1 MRRVAS
7 GLLLLFVVAAGPA
20 SGEEGMASIYGSEAG
35 SRRADGHRF
44 VPSQIGCAHRTR
56 ISVGRLAPQLTVP
69 TCPGTRLD
77 APSRIASRRDSG
89 RLRRA
94 WRRMP
99 LTKRRPFVRPISGR
113 PDVTRRHLGQA
124 LPELVQEPL
133 PRERLRLS
141 SLGLEE

>member
-35 SRRADGHRF
+35 SRRADGHHF

-69 TCPGTRLD
+69 TYPGTRLA
-77 APSRIASRRDSG
+77 APSRQCQVLADRLGDAIPVVFVELAAHASDQAEA
-89 RLRRA
+89 LREA
-94 WRRMP
+94 
-99 LTKRRPFVRPISGR
+99 R
-113 PDVTRRHLGQA
+113 PD
-124 LPELVQEPL
+124 
-133 PRERLRLS
+133 
-141 SLGLEE
+141 